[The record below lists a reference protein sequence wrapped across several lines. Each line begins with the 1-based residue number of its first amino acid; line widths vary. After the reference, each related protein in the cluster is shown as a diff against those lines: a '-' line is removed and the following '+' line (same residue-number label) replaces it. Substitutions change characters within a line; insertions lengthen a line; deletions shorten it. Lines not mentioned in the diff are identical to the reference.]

1 MRPRSAFAA
10 TFIVTGIAAGIAV
23 AGGGAGSDASRAPH
37 SAPPTRVTV
46 TVTDSKFTL
55 SRSKAHTGS
64 VFFTVTNQGKVSH
77 DFEIAGKKTPLLL
90 PRHSATLRVKLSKK
104 GRYPY
109 RSTVPGQA
117 SAGLKGIFMV
127 AAPTAPVTTTTPT
140 TTTSAP
146 PIGSANTTVTVEML
160 DYPNRGSYEIS
171 PSQVP
176 SGTVTFVITNKCA
189 ERCSFHLE
197 GIKAGAILDSGQS
210 ETWTVALAP
219 GRYRIHCDVDP
230 AMTGTF
236 FVTA

>member
-1 MRPRSAFAA
+1 MRPRARSAFAA

-23 AGGGAGSDASRAPH
+23 AGGGAASDSSRTPH

-64 VFFTVTNQGKVSH
+64 VIFTVTNQGKVSH

-140 TTTSAP
+140 TTPSAP
-146 PIGSANTTVTVEML
+146 PIGSANTTVTVAML

-176 SGTVTFVITNKCA
+176 SGDGHVRDHQQVRRA
-189 ERCSFHLE
+189 MQLP
-197 GIKAGAILDSGQS
+197 
-210 ETWTVALAP
+210 P
-219 GRYRIHCDVDP
+219 GRHQGGRDPRLGSVGDVDGRAGP
-230 AMTGTF
+230 RALSHPLRR
-236 FVTA
+236 